1 MCTTRLQ
8 QQCKKKITMIF
19 VYRKW
24 KVHKDSGKNL
34 AKWDDPNWQMS
45 KSQGRYF
52 EVHLP
57 WLLLLRGEE
66 ASCEQSRLDVCKSAV
81 LPLHHASS
89 GKDQRRRAGYQC
101 FFRFI
106 VLKSFRNNFPSLHHL
121 TNCSTKSK
129 IHTRLLLHVITR
141 IISVYIICIIYHYPT
156 FCSRF
161 HGSLWQA
168 ATKRNPRKTELAWQ
182 EKNTNNLPQTNFEVS
197 ADWLSLMLVLQLHS
211 CCHNPY
217 SSLHG
222 NHHEN
227 RGNHHENHGN
237 HHENHGNHTWT

>member
-1 MCTTRLQ
+1 MFSIVYNSFNHNKT
-8 QQCKKKITMIF
+8 ITMIF
-19 VYRKW
+19 VYCKW
-24 KVHKDSGKNL
+24 KVHKDSGKDL
-34 AKWDDPNWQMS
+34 AKWDVPNWQMS

-141 IISVYIICIIYHYPT
+141 IISVYIICIISLSYIV
-156 FCSRF
+156 FAFSRLPLTSC
-161 HGSLWQA
+161 HKKKPKKNRTGM
-168 ATKRNPRKTELAWQ
+168 TG
-182 EKNTNNLPQTNFEVS
+182 KNTNNLPQTNFEVS

-211 CCHNPY
+211 CCRNPY